1 MTEPNPHNSHA
12 GEPPRRTQP
21 LPVVSNYDAAPRWV
35 EPVGAPISRPGG
47 SRGAGLSRPRVR
59 VGTRWSALLLA
70 IVAAALLWL
79 TCRVFLDSLAGQ
91 RLDEAAFRGAEY
103 GQGKLWRLAEPVLDV
118 VSVSFVVLGLI
129 AAMVI
134 ALIRLRWGL
143 ALQVA
148 ALVAGANVTTQVLK
162 HRLLERPDLGV
173 PSEHMHNSLPSGHT
187 TVAASVS
194 VALLMVVP
202 RSLRPVVALAGGAYT
217 AATGVSTLVGKW
229 HRPSDVIAALLVVL
243 LWTALVCVVTP
254 RSSLDKSRQTSAIPT
269 AVAATVLILV
279 MLGAG
284 VVSYLVLNGGHVPL
298 LAPQAADAPDVRA
311 YLGMAFAVVAAT
323 AATFAGSL
331 LMRQASARG

>member
-1 MTEPNPHNSHA
+1 M
-12 GEPPRRTQP
+12 
-21 LPVVSNYDAAPRWV
+21 
-35 EPVGAPISRPGG
+35 
-47 SRGAGLSRPRVR
+47 
-59 VGTRWSALLLA
+59 GTRWAALALGV
-70 IVAAALLWL
+70 VAAALLWL

-103 GQGKLWRLAEPVLDV
+103 GQGKLLLLAEPVLSV
-118 VSVSFVVLGLI
+118 VSVSFVVVGLI

-134 ALIRLRWGL
+134 ALIRLRWGV

-162 HRLLERPDLGV
+162 YRLLERPDLGV
-173 PSEHMHNSLPSGHT
+173 PSEHMQNSLPSGHT

-202 RSLRPVVALAGGAYT
+202 RSLRPVVALAGAAYT
-217 AATGVSTLVGKW
+217 AATGVSTMVGKW

-243 LWTALVCVVTP
+243 LWTALVCIVTP
-254 RSSLDKSRQTSAIPT
+254 RSALDKPGQSAAIST
-269 AVAATVLILV
+269 AVAATVLGLV
-279 MLGAG
+279 TLGAG
-284 VVSYLVLNGGHVPL
+284 IVAYLVLHGGHVPL

-311 YLGMAFAVVAAT
+311 YLGMASVVVAAT
-323 AATFAGSL
+323 AATFTGSL